1 MIMKKTGF
9 NLSTYTYSDMGLQ
22 YSLYLSL
29 SLLVLLFTYLNYQS
43 FTSLDSEKIVLSGKL
58 QNIKAELIKLKSESS
73 PAPENGDITLDSA
86 AKKAEEINK
95 ILKRNAF
102 PWSELLYSLESASP
116 KGVSIKR
123 IKPSYRDK
131 KIRISGV
138 AKDLV
143 SITDLVENLKE
154 SKYIKSSFLLR
165 QDIEVVDKRHPAIS
179 FEIESEGVF

>member
-1 MIMKKTGF
+1 MVINKAGF
-9 NLSTYTYSDMGLQ
+9 NLSTYRYSDRGLQ

-29 SLLVLLFTYLNYQS
+29 SLLLLLFTFLNYQS
-43 FTSLDSEKIVLSGKL
+43 FGSLDSEKTALSAKL
-58 QNIKAELIKLKSESS
+58 ENIKIELTKLKAKS
-73 PAPENGDITLDSA
+73 PAASEDIEITVESA
-86 AKKAEEINK
+86 AKKAKEINK
-95 ILKRNAF
+95 ILKRNNF
-102 PWSELLYSLESASP
+102 SWSELLYSLEGASP
-116 KGVSIKR
+116 VGVSIKR

-138 AKDLV
+138 AKNLS

-165 QDIEVVDKRHPAIS
+165 QDIEVINKRHPAIS

>member
-1 MIMKKTGF
+1 MKKTGF
-9 NLSTYTYSDMGLQ
+9 NLSTYRYSDRELQ

-29 SLLVLLFTYLNYQS
+29 LLLVLLFTYVNYQS
-43 FTSLDSEKIVLSGKL
+43 FTALDSEKLALSGKL
-58 QNIKAELIKLKSESS
+58 QGIRTELAKLKTESS
-73 PAPENGDITLDSA
+73 PDLEDAGPGLESA

-102 PWSELLYSLESASP
+102 SWSELLYSLESASP
-116 KGVSIKR
+116 GGVSIKR

-131 KIRISGV
+131 TIRISGV

-154 SKYIKSSFLLR
+154 SRYIKSSFLLR
-165 QDIEVVDKRHPAIS
+165 QDIEVIDNRHPAIS
-179 FEIESEGVF
+179 FEIEAEGVF